1 MIGLTK
7 EEEDH
12 ADDDHGTTDDYGSSS
27 MSSHDDHAATASRGY
42 DHGRRWLAGD
52 MGEFASDAYSGNT
65 GSDGETMF
73 IVAGWLMLA
82 LAMFNYFMSRWV
94 KLRLLKKA
102 GCEDTHEYHNQL
114 AVMEKQTMEA
124 KEHENRR
131 RTALNRDGH
140 LQRLKRQVDE
150 AKEDSR
156 AHHSHRPHWRRKERG
171 GEDEKSFHA
180 SISRHLGQAMRNAQ
194 ALSSSVG
201 SVDIKDEIEKVI
213 QRPTPPRG
221 FLRLGSGNRSKIL
234 PEEELNRNSTN
245 EGDLLVDE
253 LGATA
258 DGSVAELASKCGDT
272 TPLPPSVPNDVG
284 SSGSNTTA
292 TAAAATAGASVALLP
307 RAKPP
312 GERADLGLS
321 RGTVAAAA
329 ETGGGAREYTT
340 VLVAPDTGDSV
351 RASEYGVNSESR
363 DDSSGNNRRSP
374 QEREGLDVEEEG
386 EEGDDVNRPAEEW
399 GRGGGWSGGGRG
411 LVLGDDC
418 QQLRYGMKI
427 PSLRAQE
434 DGGSREDFTRSPLEV
449 LAKREP
455 KLLLENKAV
464 SHRAEYVCSDSDSG
478 DINDNDTETSSR
490 SFSHRKSASS
500 SNVSSMGRR
509 VSDTFREQVRRVTRH
524 LVNTTKLAMD
534 VTKVTDRIVR
544 KPSIKAKLD
553 LFNDLSDIYPFGS
566 PALFHKTLD
575 VLLLLSCTYLAVWVV
590 NFLIVAIEKPHAVL
604 RHAAMLLPAA
614 GVFLFNALS
623 VKTSSLL
630 LAISAMD
637 PEIIGKV
644 IDEQIDE
651 EKLVVQFR
659 ERLTNRLEELGLG
672 QSGLAS
678 AFEEVDVAGH
688 GELTIKELR
697 DVLFA
702 LNFHAPKETYRK
714 LFNIMDKNRKGV
726 VSYHQLCELVYNLEA
741 AAQEATALKMK
752 GKLHAIKW
760 MERHIL

>member
-1 MIGLTK
+1 MTGLTK

-12 ADDDHGTTDDYGSSS
+12 ADDDHGTTDDHGSSS

-42 DHGRRWLAGD
+42 DHGGRWLAGD
-52 MGEFASDAYSGNT
+52 VGELASDACGNT

-82 LAMFNYFMSRWV
+82 LAVFNYFMSRWV
-94 KLRLLKKA
+94 ELRLLKKA

-114 AVMEKQTMEA
+114 AVIEKQTLEA
-124 KEHENRR
+124 KKHEDRR
-131 RTALNRDGH
+131 RMVLNRGGH
-140 LQRLKRQVDE
+140 LQRLKRQVDK

-156 AHHSHRPHWRRKERG
+156 AHHSHHRHWRRKEGG

-180 SISRHLGQAMRNAQ
+180 SIWRHFGQAMRNAQ

-201 SVDIKDEIEKVI
+201 SVGSADKKEEIEKVI
-213 QRPTPPRG
+213 QRSTPPRG

-234 PEEELNRNSTN
+234 PEEKLNRNSTN
-245 EGDLLVDE
+245 EGDLLIDG

-258 DGSVAELASKCGDT
+258 DGSVASERGDA

-284 SSGSNTTA
+284 SSGSDTTA
-292 TAAAATAGASVALLP
+292 TAAAATTGASGALLP
-307 RAKPP
+307 RAQPP

-321 RGTVAAAA
+321 RGTAAAAAAA
-329 ETGGGAREYTT
+329 ETGGGARKYTT

-351 RASEYGVNSESR
+351 RASEYGVDSESR

-374 QEREGLDVEEEG
+374 QERKGLDVEEEG
-386 EEGDDVNRPAEEW
+386 KEGDDVNIPAEEW
-399 GRGGGWSGGGRG
+399 GRGGGWSGGGGG

-418 QQLRYGMKI
+418 QQMRYVMNI

-434 DGGSREDFTRSPLEV
+434 DDGSSEDLTLSPLEV
-449 LAKREP
+449 LIKREP
-455 KLLLENKAV
+455 KPLLENKTV
-464 SHRAEYVCSDSDSG
+464 SHRAGYVCSDSDSS
-478 DINDNDTETSSR
+478 DIKDNDTETSSR
-490 SFSHRKSASS
+490 SSSHRKSVSS
-500 SNVSSMGRR
+500 SNVSSTGRR
-509 VSDTFREQVRRVTRH
+509 VSDTFREQVRRVSRH
-524 LVNTTKLAMD
+524 LANTTKLAMD
-534 VTKVTDRIVR
+534 VTKATDRIVR

-553 LFNDLSDIYPFGS
+553 LFNDLSDIYPFCS

-590 NFLIVAIEKPHAVL
+590 NFLIVANEKPYAVL

-614 GVFLFNALS
+614 DVFIFNALS

-637 PEIIGKV
+637 PEIIGKKV

-688 GELTIKELR
+688 GVLTIKELR

-726 VSYHQLCELVYNLEA
+726 VSYHQLCELVYNQEA
-741 AAQEATALKMK
+741 AA
-752 GKLHAIKW
+752 
-760 MERHIL
+760 

>member
-7 EEEDH
+7 EEEEH
-12 ADDDHGTTDDYGSSS
+12 ADDDHGTTDDHGPSST
-27 MSSHDDHAATASRGY
+27 SSHDDHAATASSGY
-42 DHGRRWLAGD
+42 DHGRRWLAGG
-52 MGEFASDAYSGNT
+52 MGEFASDAYGNT

-82 LAMFNYFMSRWV
+82 LAVFNYFMSRWV
-94 KLRLLKKA
+94 ELRLLKKA

-114 AVMEKQTMEA
+114 AVIEKQTLEA
-124 KEHENRR
+124 KKHENRR
-131 RTALNRDGH
+131 RTVLNRGGH

-156 AHHSHRPHWRRKERG
+156 AHHSLHRHWRRKEGG
-171 GEDEKSFHA
+171 GEGEKSFHA

-201 SVDIKDEIEKVI
+201 SADIKEEIEKVI
-213 QRPTPPRG
+213 QRSTPPRG

-245 EGDLLVDE
+245 EGDLLVDG
-253 LGATA
+253 LGTTA
-258 DGSVAELASKCGDT
+258 NRSVAELASKRGDT

-292 TAAAATAGASVALLP
+292 TAAAAAAGASVALLP
-307 RAKPP
+307 RAQPP

-321 RGTVAAAA
+321 RGTAAAA

-340 VLVAPDTGDSV
+340 VLVAPDPGDSV
-351 RASEYGVNSESR
+351 RASEYGVDSESR

-386 EEGDDVNRPAEEW
+386 KEGDDVNRPAEEW
-399 GRGGGWSGGGRG
+399 GRGGSWSGGGARQ
-411 LVLGDDC
+411 VLGDDC
-418 QQLRYGMKI
+418 QQLRYVVNI
-427 PSLRAQE
+427 PSLRARE
-434 DGGSREDFTRSPLEV
+434 DGGSSKDFTRSPLEV
-449 LAKREP
+449 LVKREP
-455 KLLLENKAV
+455 KPLLQDKTV
-464 SHRAEYVCSDSDSG
+464 SHRAGYVCTDSDSG
-478 DINDNDTETSSR
+478 DINGSDTETSSH
-490 SFSHRKSASS
+490 SFSHQKSMSS

-509 VSDTFREQVRRVTRH
+509 ASHTFREQVRRVSQH

-534 VTKVTDRIVR
+534 VTKATDRIVR

-590 NFLIVAIEKPHAVL
+590 NFLIVANEKPYAVL

-714 LFNIMDKNRKGV
+714 LFNVMDKNRKGV
-726 VSYHQLCELVYNLEA
+726 VSYHQLCEMVYNQEA
-741 AAQEATALKMK
+741 AA
-752 GKLHAIKW
+752 
-760 MERHIL
+760 

>member
-12 ADDDHGTTDDYGSSS
+12 ADDDHGTMDGHGSSS
-27 MSSHDDHAATASRGY
+27 TSSHDDHAATASSGY
-42 DHGRRWLAGD
+42 DHGRRWLAGGT
-52 MGEFASDAYSGNT
+52 GEFASDAYGNT

-82 LAMFNYFMSRWV
+82 LAVFNYFMSRWV
-94 KLRLLKKA
+94 ELRLLKKA

-114 AVMEKQTMEA
+114 AVIEKQTLEA
-124 KEHENRR
+124 KKQENRR
-131 RTALNRDGH
+131 RTVLTRGGH

-156 AHHSHRPHWRRKERG
+156 AHHPHHRNWRRKEGG

-194 ALSSSVG
+194 ALSSTVG
-201 SVDIKDEIEKVI
+201 SADIKEEIEKVI
-213 QRPTPPRG
+213 QRSTPPRG
-221 FLRLGSGNRSKIL
+221 FLRLGSGNKSKIL
-234 PEEELNRNSTN
+234 PEEELNRNSAN
-245 EGDLLVDE
+245 EGDLLVDGS
-253 LGATA
+253 GAPA
-258 DGSVAELASKCGDT
+258 DGSLAELASLREDT
-272 TPLPPSVPNDVG
+272 TSLPPSAPNDVG
-284 SSGSNTTA
+284 RPGSNTTA
-292 TAAAATAGASVALLP
+292 TAVAATAGATVALLP
-307 RAKPP
+307 RAQPP
-312 GERADLGLS
+312 GERADLGLT
-321 RGTVAAAA
+321 RGTATAAAA
-329 ETGGGAREYTT
+329 AAAVGTGGGARGYTA
-340 VLVAPDTGDSV
+340 VLVAPDTGTSV
-351 RASEYGVNSESR
+351 RASEYRVDNEPPG
-363 DDSSGNNRRSP
+363 DSSGNGRRSP
-374 QEREGLDVEEEG
+374 QERERVEEG
-386 EEGDDVNRPAEEW
+386 GKEGDDRNAPGEEW
-399 GRGGGWSGGGRG
+399 GQDGGWRGGGGGQ
-411 LVLGDDC
+411 VLGEDF
-418 QQLRYGMKI
+418 QQLRYVMNI
-427 PSLRAQE
+427 PSLQAQAQG
-434 DGGSREDFTRSPLEV
+434 GGSEDFTRSPIEV
-449 LAKREP
+449 LIKREP
-455 KLLLENKAV
+455 KPLLENKTV
-464 SHRAEYVCSDSDSG
+464 SHRAGYVCSDSDSG
-478 DINDNDTETSSR
+478 DINDNDTEASSR
-490 SFSHRKSASS
+490 SFSHRRSMNL

-509 VSDTFREQVRRVTRH
+509 ASDTFREQVRRVSRH
-524 LVNTTKLAMD
+524 LASTTKLAMD
-534 VTKVTDRIVR
+534 VTKATDRIVR
-544 KPSIKAKLD
+544 RPSIKAKLD

-590 NFLIVAIEKPHAVL
+590 NFLIVANEKPYAVL
-604 RHAAMLLPAA
+604 RHAAILLPAA

-637 PEIIGKV
+637 PEIIGKKV

-659 ERLTNRLEELGLG
+659 ERLTNRLEELGLR

-714 LFNIMDKNRKGV
+714 LFNVMDKNRKGV
-726 VSYHQLCELVYNLEA
+726 VSYHQLCELVYNQEA
-741 AAQEATALKMK
+741 AA
-752 GKLHAIKW
+752 
-760 MERHIL
+760 